1 MGEAGSPP
9 PLDYASTN
17 QLEPDPQART
27 LGMLCHLLALC
38 GYVFPLGNIIGPL
51 VLWLVKKDQ
60 YPFVDDQGK
69 ESLNFQLTVLIAVVV
84 CILLMFVCVGVFL
97 LVGVSLAALVFEII
111 AAVKANE
118 GRRYRYPIVIR
129 FFR

>member
-1 MGEAGSPP
+1 MIRRRGQAVE
-9 PLDYASTN
+9 ST
-17 QLEPDPQART
+17 P
-27 LGMLCHLLALC
+27 
-38 GYVFPLGNIIGPL
+38 
-51 VLWLVKKDQ
+51 DQ

-84 CILLMFVCVGVFL
+84 CILLIFVCVGAFL
-97 LVGVSLAALVFEII
+97 LVGVSLAALIFEII